1 MRKHGIPQI
10 MRYAMSD
17 LIDADDII
25 KHLKTNKISREEIY
39 RLSDNE
45 GFGYHI
51 IDTQKSNNPNHQNIA
66 KSAQ

>member
-1 MRKHGIPQI
+1 
-10 MRYAMSD
+10 MSD

>member
-1 MRKHGIPQI
+1 
-10 MRYAMSD
+10 MSD

-45 GFGYHI
+45 GFGYCVI
-51 IDTQKSNNPNHQNIA
+51 ETQKSNNPNHQNIA